1 MTTYDVHLGDLLVGR
16 LAADEA
22 GRATFRFAPGY
33 RRLSDRPVL
42 GQYFEDFNLGKD
54 YVTRKRGLPPFFANL
69 MPEGGA
75 LRRVLERTFGVPED
89 DDLALLSAIGS
100 DLPGAVTF
108 RPSAEDLE
116 LEDALVQGGEIPG
129 GEGLQFSLA
138 GVQMKF
144 SVLAGEDKITLAAR
158 DELGDWILKL
168 DAGRFPGLTRNE
180 YAVMSWAEHAGF
192 DVPPRRLVS
201 ASDLDTSLARYAV
214 PGSEAYLVERFDRR
228 DGQRVHQ
235 EDFAQ
240 VFNIPPHQKYEHVRY
255 GQCIAV
261 AGAVAGEGARIEML
275 RRTVFMVASGNSD
288 AHLKNLA
295 FLYPDGVRAELAP
308 LYDQVSTVAW
318 RNTALEFRWALKM
331 ANTKDPFATS
341 MDTFRALS
349 TRAGLGAD
357 AVERIVLD
365 TLDAVT
371 DAWRRSEAPEAMP
384 PAHLVML
391 RDYWH
396 RSPLLAD
403 RAAALD

>member
-16 LAADEA
+16 LATDEA

-33 RRLSDRPVL
+33 RQSSDRPVL
-42 GQYFEDFNLGKD
+42 GQHFEDYDLSKD
-54 YVTRKRGLPPFFANL
+54 YRTRRRGLPPFFANL
-69 MPEGGA
+69 MPEGGG

-89 DDLALLSAIGS
+89 DDLALLSAIGK

-108 RPSAEDLE
+108 TPSTEDLE
-116 LEDALVQGGEIPG
+116 LSDDLAQEPEAAGA
-129 GEGLQFSLA
+129 EGLQFSLA

-144 SVLAGEDKITLAAR
+144 SVLAGEDKITLAAQ

-192 DVPPRRLVS
+192 DVPRRRLVN
-201 ASDLDTSLARYAV
+201 ASDLDPDLASYATA
-214 PGSEAYLVERFDRR
+214 GSAAYLVQRFDRR
-228 DGQRVHQ
+228 AGQRVHQ

-240 VFNIPPHQKYEHVRY
+240 VFNLPPHQKYEHVRY

-261 AGAVAGEGARIEML
+261 AAAVAGDEAGVEML
-275 RRTVFMVASGNSD
+275 RRTALMVASGNSD

-295 FLYPDGVRAELAP
+295 FLYPDGVHAELTP

-318 RNTALEFRWALKM
+318 RNTALRFEWALKL

-341 MDTFRALS
+341 VDTFLALS
-349 TRAGLGAD
+349 ERSGIDAD
-357 AVERIVLD
+357 TIERVVSE
-365 TLDAVT
+365 TLDRIAE
-371 DAWRRSEAPEAMP
+371 AWRVSEAPDAMP
-384 PAHLVML
+384 PEHTEML
-391 RDYWH
+391 RDYWR

-403 RAAALD
+403 RASALD